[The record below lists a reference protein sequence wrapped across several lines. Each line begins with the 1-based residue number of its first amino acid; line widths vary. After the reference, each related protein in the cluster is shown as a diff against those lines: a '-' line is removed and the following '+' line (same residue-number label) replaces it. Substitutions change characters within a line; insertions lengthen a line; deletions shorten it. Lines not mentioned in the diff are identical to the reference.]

1 MIERMKIIEK
11 YKEESDYPHNLT
23 NQKYSVS
30 VHSWDHAKSISEG
43 KKKTQFSL
51 SNFIWFSL
59 TYTVHVSLVSCCE
72 HSSMKL
78 KSTQ

>member
-51 SNFIWFSL
+51 SNFI
-59 TYTVHVSLVSCCE
+59 
-72 HSSMKL
+72 
-78 KSTQ
+78 

>member
-30 VHSWDHAKSISEG
+30 VRSWDHAKSLFRKVKRKHSLASVISYD
-43 KKKTQFSL
+43 SA
-51 SNFIWFSL
+51 
-59 TYTVHVSLVSCCE
+59 
-72 HSSMKL
+72 
-78 KSTQ
+78 